1 MGKYGYVD
9 DSGKVRV
16 VEYGANRY
24 GFQPAGEG
32 ITVAPPTLVDETTSK
47 NQKGGQLP
55 LRDEPQFDDGQ
66 YYDEQPQRAPVQRPP
81 PPPPRPAPRPAPR
94 PRPQP
99 QYSQDSFQSSF
110 QSQPSFSAPPRPS
123 SVGPAPPRAQIA
135 GAAPVG
141 GPSFSS
147 FASRPSPSPPQRSSG
162 LQSFFKPAPASAPAP
177 VYESRPA
184 PPPPAPSRSSYGRQG
199 GGGGILDQL
208 ERDFAL
214 PSNSAPALHDITF
227 SSY

>member
-9 DSGKVRV
+9 DAGKVRV

-32 ITVAPPTLVDETTSK
+32 ITVAPPTLVDETTSR
-47 NQKGGQLP
+47 NQKGQLP
-55 LRDEPQFDDGQ
+55 VRDEPQFDDGQ
-66 YYDEQPQRAPVQRPP
+66 YYEEPPQRAPVRPP
-81 PPPPRPAPRPAPR
+81 PPPPRPAPR

-99 QYSQDSFQSSF
+99 QYSQDSFQSGF
-110 QSQPSFSAPPRPS
+110 QAQPSFSAPSRPS
-123 SVGPAPPRAQIA
+123 SSLGPAPPRAQIP

-141 GPSFSS
+141 GPSLSSFSS
-147 FASRPSPSPPQRSSG
+147 RPAPPPPQRSPRP
-162 LQSFFKPAPASAPAP
+162 QSFFQPAPDQAPAP

-184 PPPPAPSRSSYGRQG
+184 PPPQAPSRSSYGRQ
-199 GGGGILDQL
+199 GGGILDQL